1 MTEMDNLENEM
12 LHSSRMILTSLII
25 FIIAVFV
32 LPWFVGLYNPDPQY
46 DLVDGKMMLES
57 IREVGGGLLI
67 AGSVFTF
74 LLGTGWLI
82 ISTAFYGL
90 EKIICYIRGVK

>member
-1 MTEMDNLENEM
+1 MTEMDDLKNEM

-25 FIIAVFV
+25 FGIAVFV
-32 LPWFVGLYNPDPQY
+32 LPQFVGLYNPDPQY

-57 IREVGGGLLI
+57 IRGVGGSLLI

-90 EKIICYIRGVK
+90 EKVLYYIRSVK

>member
-1 MTEMDNLENEM
+1 MDNLKNEM

-25 FIIAVFV
+25 FGIAVFV

-46 DLVDGKMMLES
+46 DLADGKIMLES
-57 IREVGGGLLI
+57 MRVVGGSLLI
-67 AGSVFTF
+67 VGSIFT
-74 LLGTGWLI
+74 LIIGTGWLI

-90 EKIICYIRGVK
+90 EKVICYIRSVK

>member
-12 LHSSRMILTSLII
+12 LHSSGMILLSLII

-46 DLVDGKMMLES
+46 DLADGKMMLES
-57 IREVGGGLLI
+57 IKVVGGGLLI
-67 AGSVFTF
+67 AGSIFTF

-82 ISTAFYGL
+82 ISIVFYGL
-90 EKIICYIRGVK
+90 KKINKLFGN